1 MPAQLPEPTRPAGD
15 RREVLLD
22 YLDYF
27 RSVVGVKVTGLSDAQ
42 LRSSIVASGWSP
54 IELVKHLV
62 HVERRWFLWGFAG
75 ADVADPWADDRD
87 GRWFVSAAESLD
99 GLLEALAAGGERTRA
114 IVMDHELTDV
124 GAPGERWDG
133 ADPATLE
140 RVMLHVIQEFA
151 RHVGHL
157 DVVRELIDGTTGE

>member
-1 MPAQLPEPTRPAGD
+1 MTVEFPEPNRPASD

-27 RSVVGVKVTGLSDAQ
+27 RSVVKTRVSGLSDEQ
-42 LRSSIVASGWSP
+42 LRSSILPSGWSP
-54 IELVKHLV
+54 IELVNHLV
-62 HVERRWFLWGFAG
+62 NVERRWLVWGFAG
-75 ADVADPWADDRD
+75 LDVDDPWADNRD
-87 GRWFVSAAESLD
+87 GRWLVAADESLD
-99 GLLEALAAGGERTRA
+99 GLLGALTAGGERTRA
-114 IVMDHELTDV
+114 IVMEHELTDV

-140 RVMLHVIQEFA
+140 RVLLHVIQELA